1 MSHEGMHGMDMAGIG
16 FLTTY
21 QYDAADELTRQTTK
35 ASGRTTVEDFGYD
48 LMGDQTRAGADT
60 FAYNLDHSLAK
71 ATVSG
76 HATTYGY
83 DATGLRLTA
92 TTGTG
97 AQATTQRWSWDVNGT
112 LPQIA
117 LDTVTNSAGQA
128 LDKRGF
134 VYGPDDQPLALLD
147 PGTGAHPYTHDW
159 LGGVADMLSPSGVP
173 QQGYD
178 YDPYGNPRLGDTLK
192 TPPGASG
199 ATSEATG
206 PANPLR
212 YAGEYQDNTTG
223 NGNYFLRARN
233 YNPSTGRFT
242 STDPMPEGDTA
253 VSPYT
258 YAGGNPMAYTDPTGT
273 MREPDSGSGGSAD
286 PAPPTG
292 DQPGGPS
299 ADDVAKAQQ
308 LQHKS
313 MLDVI
318 LEAGGQ
324 ILMEILGINDIINC
338 LKGDIG
344 ACVMAVIGNLPWG
357 KIFKAKKIAEALWRA
372 GKAIWKFIEDIKW
385 ARAIL
390 RGAEDAAKAAAA
402 AAAEAAKVAAEKA
415 AAAKALA
422 ERLAKKAAEEAEA
435 RAKALAAKAKAA
447 LKKGSQDAKDAA
459 KGCTHSFAAGTAVL
473 LADGTSKAIDRTQ
486 PGDTVLATDPIT
498 GQTQARQITRTIRTI
513 DDTQFVDVTVKDA
526 GTGGTH
532 TVTTTE
538 HHPFWSA
545 TEGRWVDAG
554 TLHTGELLRTAAGTY
569 VQVGTIR
576 RYESHQAT
584 YDLTVDAIHTYYV
597 IADTTSVLVH
607 NCNEDIDFAH
617 GTTLE
622 HAQNI
627 EANGLSSD
635 AARAASSG
643 GSVGQPGSL
652 FTYRVTGPGDPALN
666 DAAQWGVTRNGGVR
680 DGSAVSIFRMCR
692 CTYDSLVKSGDI
704 TTRVTGEGMPEE
716 VIFGPGAMPYL
727 KFVTNIPL

>member
-1 MSHEGMHGMDMAGIG
+1 MGRQRHPP
-16 FLTTY
+16 
-21 QYDAADELTRQTTK
+21 ADRP
-35 ASGRTTVEDFGYD
+35 GHR
-48 LMGDQTRAGADT
+48 DQLRRAGPRQAGVRLR
-60 FAYNLDHSLAK
+60 ARRPAPGP
-71 ATVSG
+71 ARPG
-76 HATTYGY
+76 H
-83 DATGLRLTA
+83 R
-92 TTGTG
+92 G
-97 AQATTQRWSWDVNGT
+97 APV
-112 LPQIA
+112 
-117 LDTVTNSAGQA
+117 
-128 LDKRGF
+128 
-134 VYGPDDQPLALLD
+134 
-147 PGTGAHPYTHDW
+147 H
-159 LGGVADMLSPSGVP
+159 
-173 QQGYD
+173 
-178 YDPYGNPRLGDTLK
+178 PRLARRRRRHAL
-192 TPPGASG
+192 PVRR
-199 ATSEATG
+199 
-206 PANPLR
+206 PAAGVRLR
-212 YAGEYQDNTTG
+212 PVRQPAAGRHAQDTTG

-597 IADTTSVLVH
+597 IAGTTPVLVH
-607 NCNEDIDFAH
+607 NCGPD
-617 GTTLE
+617 
-622 HAQNI
+622 
-627 EANGLSSD
+627 LS
-635 AARAASSG
+635 
-643 GSVGQPGSL
+643 
-652 FTYRVTGPGDPALN
+652 
-666 DAAQWGVTRNGGVR
+666 VR
-680 DGSAVSIFRMCR
+680 DDMANSGMRPGRGGKADTTQAGLEYDKHQLNPSQVS
-692 CTYDSLVKSGDI
+692 
-704 TTRVTGEGMPEE
+704 P
-716 VIFGPGAMPYL
+716 
-727 KFVTNIPL
+727 